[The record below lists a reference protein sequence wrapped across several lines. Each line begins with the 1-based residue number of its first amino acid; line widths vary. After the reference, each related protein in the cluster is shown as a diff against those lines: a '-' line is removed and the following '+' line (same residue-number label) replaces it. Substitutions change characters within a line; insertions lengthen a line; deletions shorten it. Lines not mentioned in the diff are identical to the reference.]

1 MWFRRE
7 EVLMMEIKMFSK
19 HVTKNLSAYCQGEL
33 PPEES
38 RQFAE
43 HLISCS
49 KCRKEFEEIKLGIK
63 LAEHLPQLSAPDYLW
78 TELEPLLDKQTRG
91 QLRPVTNR
99 RPFVA
104 AWQTQF
110 AAIAAVVLLVASLG
124 IFWAYKN
131 RAVPAA
137 LPSWE
142 VARLDGTP
150 RIGSAGISS
159 KGHLAVGQWL
169 ETDGNSRAQIAV
181 ESIGQVEIDPN
192 TRVRLV
198 LTQPTEHRLELAH
211 GKMSARIWAPPR
223 LFFVDTPS
231 AVAADLG
238 CAYTLEVDDA
248 GASLLRVTSGWVA
261 LQLKDRESMVPAG
274 AACQTRPGIGPGTPY
289 FEDASESFRHALAKI
304 DFERDA
310 TASAKSDALKVLLAE
325 DRPRDT
331 LTLWHLLSRVDGH
344 DRLRVYEEMAGFVAP
359 PDGVTREGV
368 LELNQQMLELWRDK
382 LEMKWGENAGVSKS
396 VAEAFW
402 KVRNGDNRTVAKPRA
417 K

>member
-7 EVLMMEIKMFSK
+7 EVLMTEIKMFSK

-33 PPEES
+33 TPEES

-49 KCRKEFEEIKLGIK
+49 QCRKEFEEIKLGIK
-63 LAEHLPQLSAPDYLW
+63 LAEQLPQLSAPDYLW
-78 TELEPLLDKQTRG
+78 TELEPLLHKQTRG
-91 QLRPVTNR
+91 QLRPITKR
-99 RPFVA
+99 RPFAA

-142 VARLDGTP
+142 VARVDGTP
-150 RIGSAGISS
+150 RIGSAGISN
-159 KGHLAVGQWL
+159 KGQLAVGQWL
-169 ETDGNSRAQIAV
+169 ETDGKSRAQIAV

-198 LTQPTEHRLELAH
+198 LTQPTEHRLELAR

-223 LFFVDTPS
+223 LFFVNTPS

-274 AACQTRPGIGPGTPY
+274 AACQTRAGIGPGTPY
-289 FEDASESFRHALAKI
+289 FEDASEGFRQALARS

-310 TASAKSDALKVLLAE
+310 NASAKSEALEVLLAE

-331 LTLWHLLSRVDGH
+331 LTLWHLLARVEGN
-344 DRLRVYEEMAGFVAP
+344 DRVRVYEEMAGFVPP

-368 LELNQQMLELWRDK
+368 LQLNQQMLELWRDK
-382 LEMKWGENAGVSKS
+382 LEIKWGENAGVSKS

-402 KVRNGDNRTVAKPRA
+402 KARNGVSRTVTKPQAK
-417 K
+417 